1 MSGFDGGEIFYS
13 DQNQVISQPI
23 LNDPMQSLN
32 DGLLR
37 FRKFLRE
44 WQVNQQYI
52 YREQIKDNAANHN
65 YYIEVDFD
73 DLNNFDSIISQQI
86 RFRPADY
93 QPIFEQAVHE
103 VYSGLANIPIESIP
117 RFQVQIFSNENPKL
131 LRELKSNLL
140 HQLITVSGIIVN
152 SGKAQLKG
160 RKIVL
165 QCKACRHTK
174 ILEVGCGLASINM
187 PRYCESN
194 RDNATIQRE
203 KCPNDC
209 YIIVPEKCEI
219 IDQQSLKL
227 QEAPETVPTGEIPR
241 TFQLCVDRNL
251 VNKMVPG
258 TRVTV
263 TGIYSVIESNSL
275 SSKYNALNLKLPY
288 IMVLGHRPETTSGRG
303 ILFKVKNL
311 LILI

>member
-23 LNDPMQSLN
+23 LNEQSWN
-32 DGLLR
+32 KHDGLLR
-37 FRKFLRE
+37 FKKFLRE

-52 YREQIKDNAANHN
+52 YREQIKDNVANN
-65 YYIEVDFD
+65 KYYIEVDFD
-73 DLNNFDSIISQQI
+73 DLNNFDSNISHQI
-86 RFRPADY
+86 RFKPADY
-93 QPIFEQAVHE
+93 QPIFEQAVQE
-103 VYSGLANIPIESIP
+103 VYSDLANIPIKQIP
-117 RFQVQIFSNENPKL
+117 SFQVQIFSNENPKL
-131 LRELKSNLL
+131 LRELKSTFL
-140 HQLITVSGIIVN
+140 HQLITVSGIIVS

-160 RKIVL
+160 RKLVI
-165 QCKACRHTK
+165 QCKNCK
-174 ILEVGCGLASINM
+174 VPKFLDVNSGFASINI
-187 PRYCESN
+187 PRYCDSN
-194 RDNATIQRE
+194 RENAAIQRE

-209 YIIVPEKCEI
+209 YVIVPEKCEI

-263 TGIYSVIESNSL
+263 TGIYSVVESNSL
-275 SSKYNALNLKLPY
+275 SSKSSALNLKLPY
-288 IMVLGHRPETTSGRG
+288 IMVLGYRPETTSGRG
-303 ILFKVKNL
+303 IKYN
-311 LILI
+311 